1 MGYGY
6 FSGQNA
12 VKIRF
17 LAVLNRNLPFAFMER
32 RGFYSFLNRWVKSI
46 FEYLTQNR
54 IIRCSLST
62 EVVNFFSYKFLR
74 LNSILYAY
82 LQTVFKGKEIIISF
96 YPRIY
101 QINFTLEKGRTFF
114 LIVSSKDD
122 FNMKDRSLTKTLI

>member
-1 MGYGY
+1 MFKKKPYNPV
-6 FSGQNA
+6 FS
-12 VKIRF
+12 
-17 LAVLNRNLPFAFMER
+17 LNRSYKFFA
-32 RGFYSFLNRWVKSI
+32 
-46 FEYLTQNR
+46 
-54 IIRCSLST
+54 
-62 EVVNFFSYKFLR
+62 YKFLR